1 MKKLTMIPVV
11 ISMFIFV
18 LNAES
23 IIEISQGK
31 LVGTTMLSRNGRI
44 FSAYLGLPYAQTP
57 VGNLRFKRPL
67 PAANWQGVK
76 KATTHQNFCPQ
87 LFLNIIIGSEDC
99 LYLNVYSPLRTKNNT
114 LLPVMVWIHGGG
126 FFSGTGSLFGANNF
140 LDKDIILVTF
150 NYRLG
155 ILGFFTTGDL
165 SAPGNFGL
173 KDQVLAL
180 KWVKRNIKAFGGDPN
195 RVTIFGES
203 AGGASVSLHALSEAS
218 NGLFQQYIIQS
229 GSSLSPWCLQSSSKF
244 REPVMKIAKMVQ
256 CSFNNS
262 KTFVNCLRSKSVETL
277 LHTNGAFDS
286 KLDFHPVKWLPVEE
300 PKNKDA
306 FLIDSPKNLIA
317 NNKMKDLP
325 FISGIVADEGLL
337 FTDASYKDE
346 NVYNFVKADIRNILS
361 YTADHFLDLKNTNK
375 FVDDVK
381 KFYFNNSFTIPEKSE
396 FLKSLTD
403 TFSDAAF
410 LYPELRLVQKT
421 TPRMRNSN
429 YLYSFGLA
437 NSSPNTG
444 VGHGGEL
451 PFLFPL
457 LVNVNLNVSQILVD
471 LWTSFAI
478 NGKPTSSKL
487 TPPDL
492 WKPYD
497 VQKNTHLQI
506 GNIDNNTDPKITL
519 SNSFYTKRMN
529 FWKTMYPI

>member
-1 MKKLTMIPVV
+1 M
-11 ISMFIFV
+11 
-18 LNAES
+18 
-23 IIEISQGK
+23 IEISQGK
-31 LVGTTMLSRNGRI
+31 LVGTTLRSRNGRI
-44 FSAYLGLPYAQTP
+44 FSAYLGLPYAQPP
-57 VGNLRFKRPL
+57 VGDLRFKRPL

-76 KATTHQNFCPQ
+76 KATSLENFCPQ
-87 LFLNIIIGSEDC
+87 LFLNITIGSEDC
-99 LYLNVYSPLRTKNNT
+99 LYLNVYSPLRVKNNT
-114 LLPVMVWIHGGG
+114 PLPVMVWIHGGG
-126 FFSGTGSLFGANNF
+126 FISGTANLFGANNF
-140 LDKDIILVTF
+140 LDKDIILVTL

-155 ILGFFTTGDL
+155 IFGFLTLGDL

-180 KWVKRNIKAFGGDPN
+180 KWVQRNIKAFGGDPN

-203 AGGASVSLHALSEAS
+203 AGGVSVSLHALSEAS

-229 GSSLSPWCLQSSSKF
+229 GSSLSPWGFQSRSKF
-244 REPVMKIAKMVQ
+244 KEPAMKIAKIVK
-256 CSFNNS
+256 CPFNNS
-262 KTFVNCLRSKSVETL
+262 KIFIKCLRRKSVGTL

-286 KLDFHPVKWLPVEE
+286 RLNFHPVKWLPVDE
-300 PKNKDA
+300 PKHKDA
-306 FLIDSPKNLIA
+306 FLTDYPKNLID

-346 NVYNFVKADIRNILS
+346 KIYNQVKRDIRNILS
-361 YTADHFLDLKNTNK
+361 YTAVHFLNLKNPEK
-375 FVDDVK
+375 FVTDVK

-403 TFSDAAF
+403 TFSDAAI
-410 LYPELRLVQKT
+410 LYPELRSVQKT
-421 TPRMRNSN
+421 SRMRNSN
-429 YLYSFGLA
+429 YLYSFGLSY
-437 NSSPNTG
+437 SSTNTQ

-457 LVNVNLNVSQILVD
+457 INVNLNVSQILVD

-487 TPPDL
+487 NPPDL

-506 GNIDNNTDPKITL
+506 GNINNHTDPKITL